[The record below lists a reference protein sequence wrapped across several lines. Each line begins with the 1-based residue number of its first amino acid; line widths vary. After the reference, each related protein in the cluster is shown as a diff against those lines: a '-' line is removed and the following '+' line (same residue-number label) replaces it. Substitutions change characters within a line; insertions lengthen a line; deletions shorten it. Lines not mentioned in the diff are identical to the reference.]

1 MTDLA
6 VVTQGLTRHYRIGE
20 GTVEALAGVDLGVR
34 RGEFVAVAGVSG
46 SGKSTLL
53 HLVGGLD
60 RPTDGQVW
68 VDGVELGSAGESEL
82 THHRRQRVGFVF
94 QTFNLLSRLT
104 ALENVALPLMFAGV
118 PRREREARARALLE
132 GVGLGRR
139 LHHYPTQLSGGE
151 QQRVAIARALVHNP
165 AVILADEPTGNL
177 DTQTGAEIMALLRR
191 LNRERGVTVLL
202 VTHDPAAAA
211 VTDRVIRLRDGRVE
225 RVAQP
230 SPPPAACGGTLP
242 LSQSLGEGEGKGGG
256 GGTPPS
262 MRLADLL
269 RSAFANFSRRIVRS
283 GLTVIGVFVGIITIV
298 AMLSVAVGVEMEV
311 QRNIEAMGMESVFVT
326 PPHAE
331 TDGFAPYAETRSGAS
346 IVSPQ
351 RMEAGGFD
359 SYADSR
365 PEVPITPAAVE
376 TLRRMPEV
384 ASVAPLVD
392 LPSYLDLSVKWGERA
407 APARVQSST
416 EQTEQLGPFEGASQV
431 LAGRQLD
438 PGEARGVVLSVRL
451 ARDLGVSDY
460 TALVGQVVTLTVRL
474 PRGETGEFP
483 VTVLGVEEGRRSTIE
498 LGVEDAADIKRWWY
512 GQPDLLETR
521 GYDGLVV
528 KATSIAAVPAVEDR
542 VKAMGFQARSLRT
555 FLDLANR
562 IFAVLNTLLGSVGGL
577 ALFVAALGVTNTM
590 VMAVY
595 ERTREIGI
603 LKAIGASRGDVLRLF
618 IVEAALIGFL
628 GGVLG
633 LILGTLLG
641 RGVDWA
647 AHWYLV
653 SEGVQ
658 GIGSLSVVRWWLALG
673 AVSFGTLVGLAA
685 GVYPASRAAR
695 LDPVAALRYE

>member
-1 MTDLA
+1 MMDLA
-6 VVTQGLTRHYRIGE
+6 VLTQELTRHYRIGE
-20 GTVEALAGVDLGVR
+20 RTVEALAGVDLGVR

-68 VDGVELGSAGESEL
+68 VDGVELGSAGETAL

-118 PRREREARARALLE
+118 PRRERGARARALLE

-177 DTQTGAEIMALLRR
+177 DTQTGAEILALLCW
-191 LNRERGVTVLL
+191 LNRERGMTVLL

-211 VTDRVIRLRDGRVE
+211 VADRVVHLRDGRVE
-225 RVAQP
+225 RVEESEQRSKGARGQ
-230 SPPPAACGGTLP
+230 
-242 LSQSLGEGEGKGGG
+242 GGG
-256 GGTPPS
+256 GAEDLRISPLHPSTPAPRHTRL
-262 MRLADLL
+262 RLADLL

-283 GLTVIGVFVGIITIV
+283 GLSVTGVFVGIITIV

-331 TDGFAPYAETRSGAS
+331 TDGFAPYAETQPGAS

-407 APARVQSST
+407 APAQVQSST
-416 EQTEQLGPFEGASQV
+416 EQLAHFEGASQV

-438 PGEARGVVLSVRL
+438 PGEARGVVLSALL

-460 TALVGQVVTLTVRL
+460 GALVGQVVTLTVRL

-483 VTVLGVEEGRRSTIE
+483 VTVLGVKEGRWSAIE
-498 LGVEDAADIKRWWY
+498 LGVEDAAEIKRWWY

-528 KATSIAAVPAVEDR
+528 KATSLAAVPAVEDQ

-633 LILGTLLG
+633 LVLGTLLG

>member
-6 VVTQGLTRHYRIGE
+6 VLTQELTRHYRIGE

-53 HLVGGLD
+53 HLVGGLE

-68 VDGVELGSAGESEL
+68 VDGVELGSAGEAEL
-82 THHRRQRVGFVF
+82 THHRRRRVGFVF
-94 QTFNLLSRLT
+94 QTFNLLPRLT
-104 ALENVALPLMFAGV
+104 TLENAALPLMFAGV
-118 PRREREARARALLE
+118 PRREREAQARALLE
-132 GVGLGRR
+132 QVGLGHR
-139 LHHYPTQLSGGE
+139 LDHYPTQLSGGE
-151 QQRVAIARALVHNP
+151 QQRVAIARALVHDP

-177 DTQTGAEIMALLRR
+177 DTQTGAGILALLRR

-211 VTDRVIRLRDGRVE
+211 VADRVIHLRDGRVE
-225 RVAQP
+225 RVEESEQRSREA
-230 SPPPAACGGTLP
+230 GGQR
-242 LSQSLGEGEGKGGG
+242 SGGALRLRSG
-256 GGTPPS
+256 QASEGTPPS

-331 TDGFAPYAETRSGAS
+331 TGGFAPYAETRPGAS

-351 RMEAGGFD
+351 HMEAGGFD

-384 ASVAPLVD
+384 DSVAPLVD
-392 LPSYLDLSVKWGERA
+392 LPSYLDLRVKWGERA

-416 EQTEQLGPFEGASQV
+416 EQLSPFEGSSQV

-438 PGEARGVVLSVRL
+438 PGEARGVVLSARL
-451 ARDLGVSDY
+451 ARDLGVGDY
-460 TALVGQVVTLTVRL
+460 GALVGQVVTLTVRL

-483 VTVLGVEEGRRSTIE
+483 VTVLGVKEGRRSAVE

-528 KATSIAAVPAVEDR
+528 KATSLAAVPAVEDQ

-590 VMAVY
+590 IMAVY

-603 LKAIGASRGDVLRLF
+603 LKAIGASRWDVLRLF

-633 LILGTLLG
+633 LALGTLLG

-647 AHWYLV
+647 AHWYLE
-653 SEGVQ
+653 SEGVR
-658 GIGSLSVVRWWLALG
+658 GIGSLSVVPWWLALG
-673 AVSFGTLVGLAA
+673 ALSFGTLVGLAA

>member
-6 VVTQGLTRHYRIGE
+6 VLTQELTRHYRIGE

-53 HLVGGLD
+53 HLVGGLE
-60 RPTDGQVW
+60 RPTGGQVW
-68 VDGVELGSAGESEL
+68 VDGVELGSAGEAEL
-82 THHRRQRVGFVF
+82 THHRRRRVGFVF
-94 QTFNLLSRLT
+94 QTFNLLPRLT
-104 ALENVALPLMFAGV
+104 TLENAALPLMFAGV
-118 PRREREARARALLE
+118 PRREREAQARALLE
-132 GVGLGRR
+132 QVGLGHR
-139 LHHYPTQLSGGE
+139 LDHYPTQLSGGE
-151 QQRVAIARALVHNP
+151 QQRVAIARALGHDP

-177 DTQTGAEIMALLRR
+177 DTQTGAGILALLRR

-211 VTDRVIRLRDGRVE
+211 VADRVIHLRDGRVE
-225 RVAQP
+225 RVEESEQRSKGARGQ
-230 SPPPAACGGTLP
+230 
-242 LSQSLGEGEGKGGG
+242 GGG
-256 GGTPPS
+256 GAEELRRSPLHPSTPAPRHTRL
-262 MRLADLL
+262 RLADLL

-331 TDGFAPYAETRSGAS
+331 TDGFAPYAETRPGAS

-351 RMEAGGFD
+351 HMEAGGFD

-416 EQTEQLGPFEGASQV
+416 EQLGPFEGASQV

-438 PGEARGVVLSVRL
+438 PGEARGVVLSARL

-460 TALVGQVVTLTVRL
+460 GALVGQVVTLTVRL

-498 LGVEDAADIKRWWY
+498 LGVEDAAEIKYWWY

-528 KATSIAAVPAVEDR
+528 KATSMAAVPAVEDQ

-590 VMAVY
+590 IMAVY

-633 LILGTLLG
+633 LALGTLLG

-647 AHWYLV
+647 AHWYLE
-653 SEGVQ
+653 SEGVR
-658 GIGSLSVVRWWLALG
+658 GIGSLSVVPWWLALG
-673 AVSFGTLVGLAA
+673 ALSFGTLVGLAA
-685 GVYPASRAAR
+685 GVSPASRAAR

>member
-6 VVTQGLTRHYRIGE
+6 VLTQELTRHYRIGE
-20 GTVEALAGVDLGVR
+20 GTVEALAGVDLGVC

-53 HLVGGLD
+53 HLVGGLE
-60 RPTDGQVW
+60 RPTGGQVW
-68 VDGVELGSAGESEL
+68 VDEVELGSARETEL
-82 THHRRQRVGFVF
+82 THHRRRRVGFVF
-94 QTFNLLSRLT
+94 QTFNLLPRLT
-104 ALENVALPLMFAGV
+104 TLENAALPLMFAGV
-118 PRREREARARALLE
+118 PRREREAQARALLE
-132 GVGLGRR
+132 QVGLGHR
-139 LHHYPTQLSGGE
+139 LDHYPTQLSGGE
-151 QQRVAIARALVHNP
+151 QQRVAIARALVHDP

-177 DTQTGAEIMALLRR
+177 DTQTGAGILALLRR

-211 VTDRVIRLRDGRVE
+211 VADRVIHLRDGRVE
-225 RVAQP
+225 RVEESEQRSREA
-230 SPPPAACGGTLP
+230 GGQR
-242 LSQSLGEGEGKGGG
+242 SEGASE
-256 GGTPPS
+256 GTPPS

-269 RSAFANFSRRIVRS
+269 RSTFANFSRRIVRS

-331 TDGFAPYAETRSGAS
+331 TGGFAPYAETRPGAS

-351 RMEAGGFD
+351 HMEAGGFD

-384 ASVAPLVD
+384 DSVAPLVD
-392 LPSYLDLSVKWGERA
+392 LPSYLDLRVKWGERA

-416 EQTEQLGPFEGASQV
+416 EQLSPFEGSSQV

-438 PGEARGVVLSVRL
+438 PGEARGVVLSARL
-451 ARDLGVSDY
+451 ARDLGVGDY
-460 TALVGQVVTLTVRL
+460 AALVGQVVTLTVRL

-483 VTVLGVEEGRRSTIE
+483 VTVLGVKEGRWSAIE
-498 LGVEDAADIKRWWY
+498 LGVEDAAEIKRWWY

-528 KATSIAAVPAVEDR
+528 KATSLAAVPAVEDQ

-590 VMAVY
+590 IMAVY

-603 LKAIGASRGDVLRLF
+603 LKAIGASRWDVLRLF

-633 LILGTLLG
+633 LALGTLLG

-647 AHWYLV
+647 AHWYLE
-653 SEGVQ
+653 SEGVR
-658 GIGSLSVVRWWLALG
+658 GIGSLSVVPWWLALG
-673 AVSFGTLVGLAA
+673 ALSFGTLVGLAA

>member
-1 MTDLA
+1 MMDLA
-6 VVTQGLTRHYRIGE
+6 VVTQRLTRHYRIGE

-68 VDGVELGSAGESEL
+68 VDGVELGAAGETAL

-104 ALENVALPLMFAGV
+104 ALENAALPLMFAGV
-118 PRREREARARALLE
+118 PRREREAQARALLE
-132 GVGLGRR
+132 QVGLGHR

-177 DTQTGAEIMALLRR
+177 DTQTGAGILALLRR
-191 LNRERGVTVLL
+191 LNRKRGVTVLL

-211 VTDRVIRLRDGRVE
+211 VADRVIHLRDGRVE

-256 GGTPPS
+256 EGTPPS

-298 AMLSVAVGVEMEV
+298 AMLSVAVGVEREV
-311 QRNIEAMGMESVFVT
+311 QRNIEAVGLESVFVT
-326 PPHAE
+326 PPRAE
-331 TDGFAPYAETRSGAS
+331 TDGFAPYAETRPGAS

-351 RMEAGGFD
+351 RMEADGFD

-416 EQTEQLGPFEGASQV
+416 EQLGPFEGASQV

-438 PGEARGVVLSVRL
+438 PGEARGVVLSARL

-460 TALVGQVVTLTVRL
+460 GALVGQVVTLTVRL

-483 VTVLGVEEGRRSTIE
+483 VTVLGVKEGRWSAVE
-498 LGVEDAADIKRWWY
+498 LGVEDAADIKHWWY

-528 KATSIAAVPAVEDR
+528 KARSLAAVPAVEDR

-590 VMAVY
+590 IMAVY

-603 LKAIGASRGDVLRLF
+603 MKAIGASRGDVLRLF

-628 GGVLG
+628 GGILG
-633 LILGTLLG
+633 LVLGTLLG

-647 AHWYLV
+647 AHWYLE
-653 SEGVQ
+653 SEGMQ
-658 GIGSLSVVRWWLALG
+658 GIGSLSVVPWWLALG
-673 AVSFGTLVGLAA
+673 AVSFGTLVGLMA